1 MLLRLSLQREGRF
14 RSRSSSPSRSPGRR
28 RSRSPARPR
37 SRSRSRSPAR
47 NRGGPPSP
55 KSSKET
61 LIQQETQQTSA
72 TPTRRSARRG
82 RTLERKIEESPSTTS
97 TTSVKVISES
107 STVITQRVTR
117 SVAKKLIAEEKEAVL
132 TTVKD
137 DEPTKSSQGYE
148 FGGPVGVFVMM
159 VVLPA
164 VVVGSYLFCNKES
177 CSFRAVPSL
186 PPLWGFKGAFFDVG
200 HLIVDGWIL
209 FQAFIYMLPIG
220 EVKFCKPDLTML
232 I

>member
-1 MLLRLSLQREGRF
+1 M
-14 RSRSSSPSRSPGRR
+14 
-28 RSRSPARPR
+28 
-37 SRSRSRSPAR
+37 
-47 NRGGPPSP
+47 
-55 KSSKET
+55 
-61 LIQQETQQTSA
+61 
-72 TPTRRSARRG
+72 
-82 RTLERKIEESPSTTS
+82 LERKIEESPSTTS
-97 TTSVKVISES
+97 TTSAKVILES
-107 STVITQRVTR
+107 STVTTQRVTR

-132 TTVKD
+132 TTIKD

-148 FGGPVGVFVMM
+148 LGGPVGVFVMM

-177 CSFRAVPSL
+177 CSFREVPSL

-200 HLIVDGWIL
+200 HLIVDGWII

-220 EVKFCKPDLTML
+220 EVKFCKPDLTIL